1 VSIVIASTVE
11 LAGNVAGCSWH
22 CIESIRDTRLG
33 GLSVEGETEIGCG
46 SKIPHEVTGRSYVF
60 HIPLDCGARE
70 ERCYVMSGPVAKR
83 TEPTV
88 AVFSLLVLIITAAR
102 DLNPLAVVSEPGY
115 IQTCQSGRE
124 GIRCSAPERYRACGP
139 GDCDRC

>member
-1 VSIVIASTVE
+1 MSIVIASTVE

-70 ERCYVMSGPVAKR
+70 ERCYVMSGRVAKEDR
-83 TEPTV
+83 
-88 AVFSLLVLIITAAR
+88 ADRCWIWLVFSLLVLIIT
-102 DLNPLAVVSEPGY
+102 SS
-115 IQTCQSGRE
+115 T
-124 GIRCSAPERYRACGP
+124 
-139 GDCDRC
+139 